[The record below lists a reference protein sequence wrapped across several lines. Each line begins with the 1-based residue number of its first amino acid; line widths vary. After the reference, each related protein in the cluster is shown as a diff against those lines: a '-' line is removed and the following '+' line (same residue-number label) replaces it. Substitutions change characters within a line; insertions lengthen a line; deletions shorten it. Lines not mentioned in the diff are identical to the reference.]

1 LGLWF
6 PARVKLVRSLAIPG
20 GNKPKTQDQRPK
32 TNNNLLLVN
41 VFPCGYNRPAVF
53 ISASLS
59 FKQQMIDFS
68 IPPELKDIRH
78 RITAFME
85 AQVYPNEGK
94 VIEHEGLPPALEQQL
109 QQKVKQAGLWA
120 PNLPKEWGGMGI
132 GYIGQA
138 LVNEI
143 IGRSVIAPRI
153 FGEAAPDAGNAEIL
167 IVAANT
173 EQKERYLRP
182 LADGAV
188 RSCFAM
194 TEPEVAGS
202 DPTGL
207 RTSAERAGDEWVIN
221 GHKWFISGAIGS
233 AFAIVMAVTDASAEK
248 HRRASMIIVPT
259 DTPGFDIVRAV
270 GVMGSGGVGG
280 HCEIRFDN
288 CRVPYTN
295 LLGEVG
301 AGFELAQARLGPGR
315 IQHCMRWLGA
325 AQRSF
330 EMMCNY
336 ALKRKSFGEPLAAKQ
351 TVQNWIADSAAEI
364 GAARMMTLHAA
375 WKMDRGEDARIEISL
390 IKFYGARVLND
401 VIDRAIQV
409 HGALGYSRDT
419 PLEMFYRDARAAR
432 IYDGPD
438 EVHRMV
444 VAQRILKQFKDEA
457 GLEH

>member
-1 LGLWF
+1 
-6 PARVKLVRSLAIPG
+6 
-20 GNKPKTQDQRPK
+20 
-32 TNNNLLLVN
+32 
-41 VFPCGYNRPAVF
+41 
-53 ISASLS
+53 
-59 FKQQMIDFS
+59 MIDFS
-68 IPPELKDIRH
+68 TPPELEDIRG

-85 AQVYPNEGK
+85 AYVYPNEDK
-94 VIEHEGLPPALEQQL
+94 VVQHEGLPIPLEQEL
-109 QQKVKQAGLWA
+109 QRKVKQAGLWA
-120 PNLPKEWGGMGI
+120 PNLPTEWGGMGI
-132 GYIGQA
+132 GYVGQA

-167 IVAANT
+167 LVAANE
-173 EQKERYLRP
+173 EQKEQFLRP
-182 LADGAV
+182 LAAGEI

-207 RTSAERAGDEWVIN
+207 RTSAESDGNNWTIN

-233 AFAIVMAVTDASAEK
+233 AFAIVMAVTDSAAEP

-259 DTPGFDIVRAV
+259 STPGFNIIRAV

-280 HCEIRFDN
+280 HCEIRFEN
-288 CRVPYTN
+288 CRVPQRN

-301 AGFELAQARLGPGR
+301 AGFKLAQARLGPGR

-325 AQRSF
+325 AERSF
-330 EMMCNY
+330 EMMCRY
-336 ALKRKSFGEPLAAKQ
+336 ALKREAFGGPLAGKG

-364 GAARMMTLHAA
+364 NAARMMTLHAA

-409 HGALGYSRDT
+409 HGALGYSTDT

-438 EVHRMV
+438 EVHRV
-444 VAQRILKQFKDEA
+444 AAAQRILKQFKNEA
-457 GLEH
+457 KLEQQ